1 MNTNTIQENFNEKQ
15 MLTTLKEALA
25 SSRKTLMEDGILL
38 ICWGIVFSLGFAW
51 NFYNAAVLVPS
62 RIRDLMLI
70 LKPTIG
76 VLLIAFTIYYVF
88 FRKRKISS
96 YTAISTRFVWI
107 GVLVAHNLNVIIS
120 GRISGEINFALLHP
134 LQMTLIGFA
143 LFVTG
148 GIYRYYILCAGGILM
163 WLAAVIA
170 AGYDLNTQFLV
181 RGLADFICFVIPG
194 ILMYTKVKRADNN
207 V

>member
-51 NFYNAAVLVPS
+51 NFYNAVVLVPS

-76 VLLIAFTIYYVF
+76 VLLIAFTILGGQMA
-88 FRKRKISS
+88 
-96 YTAISTRFVWI
+96 TAS
-107 GVLVAHNLNVIIS
+107 
-120 GRISGEINFALLHP
+120 P
-134 LQMTLIGFA
+134 P
-143 LFVTG
+143 TG
-148 GIYRYYILCAGGILM
+148 KGNPI
-163 WLAAVIA
+163 
-170 AGYDLNTQFLV
+170 
-181 RGLADFICFVIPG
+181 
-194 ILMYTKVKRADNN
+194 RAIW
-207 V
+207 